1 MPTFKTL
8 VADVG
13 CVHVQARN
21 SNHADKIISLKHP
34 NVVRVKIVKVVGVR
48 PDKVRI
54 S

>member
-21 SNHADKIISLKHP
+21 ANHADKILSLKHP
-34 NVVRVKIVKVVGVR
+34 SIVRVKIVKVVGVS
-48 PDKVRI
+48 PDKVKI
-54 S
+54 

>member
-1 MPTFKTL
+1 MAIFKTL

-21 SNHADKIISLKHP
+21 ANHADKLISLKHP
-34 NVVRVKIVKVVGVR
+34 NIVRVRVVKVVGVK

-54 S
+54 